1 MARGSSSTWR
11 VIISSSGKRRFPSH
25 RWRWPNTDPRY
36 AGSRHVGPLGQMTY
50 LGRALLSIFFVLL
63 LIPPVAPAQAQQ
75 ESGPGGQR
83 AIVVRD
89 VVIQGN
95 RRIQEAVILG
105 RIGTK
110 IGSPFTPTRLAEDIR
125 AVFALG
131 YFDDVQLKV
140 EDFEG
145 GVKVTFVVVERPFV
159 RDIVFSGNKKF
170 DAATLT
176 EKIDLKLGSVYNPV
190 EVNKAADK
198 LKEAYEAEGYF
209 EVKINPETEKLH
221 DGDVTVTFK
230 IAEGRK
236 ITIDRIVIE
245 GAHGVPAKDIKA
257 AMATQERDYF
267 IFPGTVQRQKLD
279 EDVERIVALYNDYG
293 FIQARVES
301 SDV

>member
-1 MARGSSSTWR
+1 MARGWSSTWR
-11 VIISSSGKRRFPSH
+11 VIISSSVKRRFQSH

-36 AGSRHVGPLGQMTY
+36 AGSRHVGPLGQMSL

-63 LIPPVAPAQAQQ
+63 LIPPAAPAQAQQ
-75 ESGPGGQR
+75 EPGPGGQR
-83 AIVVRD
+83 AIIVRD

-159 RDIVFSGNKKF
+159 RDIQFVGNKKL
-170 DAATLT
+170 DAAGLT
-176 EKIDLKLGSVYNPV
+176 EKIDLKLGAVYNPV
-190 EVNKAADK
+190 EVTRAA
-198 LKEAYEAEGYF
+198 ERIREYYEEEGYF
-209 EVKINPETEKLH
+209 EVEVSRDASKRR
-221 DGDVTVTFK
+221 
-230 IAEGRK
+230 AGR
-236 ITIDRIVIE
+236 
-245 GAHGVPAKDIKA
+245 GGVPCA
-257 AMATQERDYF
+257 ATE
-267 IFPGTVQRQKLD
+267 G
-279 EDVERIVALYNDYG
+279 G
-293 FIQARVES
+293 
-301 SDV
+301 